1 MRFIGEVISTK
12 RNELDNILRAMNIQI
27 DNPISILN
35 QDISRT
41 FLVSSK
47 AEEKYELFM
56 KATLL
61 DVIGNNYREAEL
73 ICQEEYERL
82 KHYNAVHF
90 ILSSYTLLCQHCIT
104 SCISINAYKNFTDF
118 IRSKERDRTT

>member
-1 MRFIGEVISTK
+1 MVSTK
-12 RNELDNILRAMNIQI
+12 RTELINILRAMNIQI

-47 AEEKYELFM
+47 PEEKYELFM

-61 DVIGNNYREAEL
+61 DIIGNNYKEAEL
-73 ICQEEYERL
+73 ICEQEYEKL
-82 KHYNAVHF
+82 KQYNEVCFYIYLCFYIFYIYYFFHF
-90 ILSSYTLLCQHCIT
+90 IY
-104 SCISINAYKNFTDF
+104 
-118 IRSKERDRTT
+118 

>member
-1 MRFIGEVISTK
+1 MLFTGEVVSTK
-12 RNELDNILRAMNIQI
+12 QNELANILQAMNIQI

-47 AEEKYELFM
+47 PEEKYELFM

-61 DVIGNNYREAEL
+61 NVIGNNYREAEL
-73 ICQEEYERL
+73 TCEQEYEKL
-82 KHYNAVHF
+82 KQYNKVCF
-90 ILSSYTLLCQHCIT
+90 HCVLR
-104 SCISINAYKNFTDF
+104 YKSFHVYN
-118 IRSKERDRTT
+118 ENVV

>member
-1 MRFIGEVISTK
+1 MLFTGEVVSTK
-12 RNELDNILRAMNIQI
+12 QNELANILQAMNIQI

-47 AEEKYELFM
+47 PEEKYELFM

-61 DVIGNNYREAEL
+61 NVIGNNYREAEL
-73 ICQEEYERL
+73 TCEQEYEKL
-82 KHYNAVHF
+82 KQYNKVCFHYVF
-90 ILSSYTLLCQHCIT
+90 EI
-104 SCISINAYKNFTDF
+104 
-118 IRSKERDRTT
+118 